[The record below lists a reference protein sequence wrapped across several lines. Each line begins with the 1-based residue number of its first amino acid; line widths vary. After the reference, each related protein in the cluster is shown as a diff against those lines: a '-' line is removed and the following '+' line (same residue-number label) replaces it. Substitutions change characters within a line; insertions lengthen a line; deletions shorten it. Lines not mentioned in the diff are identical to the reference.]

1 MVFQQLPDLLPL
13 AHQQLHPGGRNIH
26 HHVITMNK
34 KIPKPRKM
42 DENDKKKLAYHKYYF
57 DPRYTPHSHMEFGT
71 LLCWGTNLVDDI
83 FSNAS
88 TS

>member
-1 MVFQQLPDLLPL
+1 
-13 AHQQLHPGGRNIH
+13 
-26 HHVITMNK
+26 
-34 KIPKPRKM
+34 M

-83 FSNAS
+83 FSTAS
-88 TS
+88 TSRYTNFGNMADFLGV